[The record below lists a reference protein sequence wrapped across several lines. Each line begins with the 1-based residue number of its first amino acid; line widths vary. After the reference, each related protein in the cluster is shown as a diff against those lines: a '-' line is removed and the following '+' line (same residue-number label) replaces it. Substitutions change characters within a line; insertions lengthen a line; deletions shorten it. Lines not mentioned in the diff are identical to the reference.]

1 MHKSAKLRNIF
12 IFFLIFTIGFCTFNY
27 MYKRYLGYFTSISL
41 AHIVGKYD
49 YPCKIYKSNEKYLII
64 DNKFNLYTFNG
75 IDKNKLVGIKKLD
88 LKIDINSDYFQ
99 LNNGLVVFYSIDSK
113 VNRKI
118 RFMLFDINKEKFV
131 KKLESKLPIN
141 EHDYNTKIIPYE
153 KANFIIVSRKVGPNN
168 QTSIQTVNTTNSFI
182 KTYYIKNYIFY
193 GVIIPIKDKLLI
205 MHSDLS
211 PKLQKTYIYNINEKS
226 LSKIKN
232 LNINRTG
239 NTRLRFVVIDEQ
251 YLFGIE
257 YFKGNNYIFLYDIKN
272 LNNITELYYLKLPQN
287 RIKEDLS
294 QSNIAVINKNEVLI
308 TGGEKW
314 WLIGCGETSKSYIL
328 NIKTKKITRISDMN
342 FANRNHLSIKTN
354 GTSILLYSPYAQNN
368 RETIQIFEKGK
379 LW

>member
-12 IFFLIFTIGFCTFNY
+12 IFFLVFTIGFCTCNY
-27 MYKRYLGYFTSISL
+27 IYKRYLGHFTSISL
-41 AHIVGKYD
+41 EHIVGKYN
-49 YPCKIYKSNEKYLII
+49 YPCKIYKSKGKYLII

-75 IDKNKLVGIKKLD
+75 IDKNNLVGIKKLN

-113 VNRKI
+113 VSRKI
-118 RFMLFDINKEKFV
+118 QFIIFDINKEKFV

-153 KANFIIVSRKVGPNN
+153 KTNFIIVSRKIGMNN
-168 QTSIQTVNTTNSFI
+168 QTSIQIVNATNDFI
-182 KTYYIKNYIFY
+182 KTYYMKNYIFY
-193 GVIIPIKDKLLI
+193 DVIIPIKDKLLI
-205 MHSDLS
+205 TQSDLS
-211 PKLQKTYIYNINEKS
+211 TKLQKTYLYNINENS

-272 LNNITELYYLKLPQN
+272 LNNITELYYLKLPRN

-294 QSNIAVINKNEVLI
+294 QSNIAVINNNEVLI

-328 NIKTKKITRISDMN
+328 NIKTKKFTRISDMN

-368 RETIQIFEKGK
+368 RETIQIFERGK